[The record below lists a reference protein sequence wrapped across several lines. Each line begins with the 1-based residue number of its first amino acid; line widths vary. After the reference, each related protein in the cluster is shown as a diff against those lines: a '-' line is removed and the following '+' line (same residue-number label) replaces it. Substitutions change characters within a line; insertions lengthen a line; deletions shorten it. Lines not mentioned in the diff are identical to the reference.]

1 MTSSN
6 WLLLSKLSHLN
17 NILYE
22 VLNCLLLKS
31 NFIYQNIKI
40 KLKEN
45 SKNKRCS
52 MLIKSNCLLTSR
64 CSRSTCSGTDGC
76 PWGTSHRTA
85 GPPAPGTYS
94 RASGAGTTAPSS
106 GETEQLHESQPLNS
120 WFLKHQYWTFIT
132 WKKQLNGGNSG
143 HWWNSKYCSR
153 ALLPFSSL
161 HRASCWFTEIR
172 SADSVIIIVPFLLN
186 SFKLWDAFSVNRTD
200 KHLRAVLNMFTIN

>member
-132 WKKQLNGGNSG
+132 WKAAKWWQQWALMKFKVLLKSTSPFFFTTQSQLLVYRNQKCWLCNY
-143 HWWNSKYCSR
+143 YC
-153 ALLPFSSL
+153 ALPPELIQVMRCIQCQQDRQTSE
-161 HRASCWFTEIR
+161 SC
-172 SADSVIIIVPFLLN
+172 V
-186 SFKLWDAFSVNRTD
+186 
-200 KHLRAVLNMFTIN
+200 KHVYN